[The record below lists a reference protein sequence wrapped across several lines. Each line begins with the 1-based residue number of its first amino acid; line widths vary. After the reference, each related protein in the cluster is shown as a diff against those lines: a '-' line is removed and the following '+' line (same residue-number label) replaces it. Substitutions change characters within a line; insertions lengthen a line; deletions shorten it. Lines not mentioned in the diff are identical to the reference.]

1 MANFNMS
8 AIKNI
13 VNTLGLTAQLI
24 PSPTQPLNCKYVIIN
39 GQQLKSSQWTK
50 TQAENIL
57 MEYKE
62 GGCTKKAIPDDM
74 KFETVINPV
83 DELKRFIKFE
93 NNSLTNCLE
102 SFRQL
107 IESSHVYSLN
117 HWINTMTDFFTNE
130 VNKKTD
136 TTACANKIKSMLD
149 NKEVRIINNFVYTT
163 SELTLIIKTWQD
175 MNNIKANINY
185 DTAIDKYIDAV
196 ESLQRVITNML

>member
-8 AIKNI
+8 AIKNL

-57 MEYKE
+57 LEYKE
-62 GGCTKKAIPDDM
+62 GGCTKKAIPDSIT
-74 KFETVINPV
+74 FETVINPI
-83 DELKRFIKFE
+83 DELKKFIKFE

-107 IESSHVYSLN
+107 TELSHTYSLN
-117 HWINTMTDFFTNE
+117 NWINTMTDFFINDIS
-130 VNKKTD
+130 KKAD

-163 SELTLIIKTWQD
+163 NELTLIIKTWQD
-175 MNNIKANINY
+175 INNIKANINY
-185 DTAIDKYIDAV
+185 NMAIDKYINAV
-196 ESLQRVITNML
+196 ESL